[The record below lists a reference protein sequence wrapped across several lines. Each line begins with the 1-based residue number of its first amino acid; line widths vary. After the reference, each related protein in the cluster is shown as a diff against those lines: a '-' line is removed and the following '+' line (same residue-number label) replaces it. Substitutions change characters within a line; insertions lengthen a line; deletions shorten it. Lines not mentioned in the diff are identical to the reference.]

1 MIVLAFKIEKYDAS
15 LFSLRNIK
23 NVAKYEKM
31 SSKITIVA
39 PRLWLIA
46 YFFISFKCEK
56 FQQYRKTLILDIVI
70 YQKFKG

>member
-1 MIVLAFKIEKYDAS
+1 MKVLAFKIEKYDAS

-46 YFFISFKCEK
+46 YFFYF
-56 FQQYRKTLILDIVI
+56 L
-70 YQKFKG
+70 